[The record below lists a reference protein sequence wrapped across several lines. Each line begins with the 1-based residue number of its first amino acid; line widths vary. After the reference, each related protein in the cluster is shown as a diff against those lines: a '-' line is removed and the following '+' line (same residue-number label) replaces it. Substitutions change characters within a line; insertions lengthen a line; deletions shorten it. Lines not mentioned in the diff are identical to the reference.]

1 MKKLLNIILCIALP
15 IMANAQELG
24 QTLKGKVTD
33 QATREPL
40 IGATI
45 VVEGADPAVSATT
58 DESAMPALVYADLTV
73 NYRINHLKSSS
84 VFSFQMKNVLG
95 SPIYIEHNYNY
106 KTKQI
111 QLSKATFIIPNIS
124 YRIEF

>member
-58 DESAMPALVYADLTV
+58 DEAGNFT
-73 NYRINHLKSSS
+73 LKELPVGRVTLQVS
-84 VFSFQMKNVLG
+84 
-95 SPIYIEHNYNY
+95 YIGYE
-106 KTKQI
+106 KRSRK
-111 QLSKATFIIPNIS
+111 LC
-124 YRIEF
+124 